1 MNQKATYVRKSSE
14 QIPIENSTGELKAYH
29 SSIIQVIADPH
40 EVGLESAYHYF
51 DNGLLVVKEGYV
63 TDIGDY
69 ADVIGR
75 QDNNIQIIDYRD
87 KFITAGFVDTHIHYP
102 QTGMIASYGEQLLDW
117 LQNYTFPEEERFK
130 DPEYALKVAKIFLD
144 ELLCNGTTTALVFGT
159 VHKQSVDV
167 FFQEAKQRNMRMIAG
182 KVLMD
187 RNAPDY
193 LTDTAESGYLD
204 SVELINKWHNSGRL
218 SYAVTPRFA
227 PTSSEAQL
235 DIVGQLLREYPS
247 VYMHTH
253 LSENKQEIEWV
264 KSLFPERKGYLDVYD
279 HHQLLHPRSVFA
291 HGVHLSDCECQRLAE
306 TGSAIAFCPTSN
318 LFLGSGLFDLNR
330 IESFGIRVGMGTDVG
345 AGTTFSLMQTMSEAY
360 KIMQLQQEK
369 LHPIKSLYQATLG
382 GAKALY
388 LDDKIGSLEIGKE
401 ADFVVLEP
409 KATTLMQFRMQQAKT
424 LEEKLFVL
432 MSLGDDRTV
441 YATYVCGSL
450 AYKSN
455 S

>member
-1 MNQKATYVRKSSE
+1 MSQVK
-14 QIPIENSTGELKAYH
+14 TGYR
-29 SSIIQVIADPH
+29 SSIIQLIADPS
-40 EVGLESAYHYF
+40 EVGIEQAYRYF
-51 DNGLLVVKEGYV
+51 EDGLLVVENGLI
-63 TDIGDY
+63 TDVGDY
-69 ADVIGR
+69 VETLAKQNGELEMVNY
-75 QDNNIQIIDYRD
+75 QDKI
-87 KFITAGFVDTHIHYP
+87 ITAGFVDTHIHYP

-117 LQNYTFPEEERFK
+117 LENYTFPEEERFK
-130 DPEYALKVAKIFLD
+130 DPEYAAKVAKIFLD
-144 ELLCNGTTTALVFGT
+144 ELATNGTTTALVFGT

-167 FFQEAKQRNMRMIAG
+167 FFQEAKRRNLRMIAG

-193 LTDTAESGYLD
+193 LTDTPECGYQD
-204 SVELINKWHNSGRL
+204 SKELIEKWHDNGRL

-227 PTSSEAQL
+227 PTSSPEQL
-235 DIVGQLLREYPS
+235 DMVGKLLQEYPS

-264 KSLFPERKGYLDVYD
+264 KSLFPEQEGYLDVYD
-279 HHQLLHPRSVFA
+279 HHGLLHPRSVFA
-291 HGVHLSDCECQRLAE
+291 HGVHLSDCECQRLSD

-330 IESFGIRVGMGTDVG
+330 IEEFGIRVGMGTDVG
-345 AGTTFSLMQTMSEAY
+345 AGTSFSLMQTMSEAY
-360 KIMQLQQEK
+360 KVMQLQQKK
-369 LHPIKSLYQATLG
+369 LHPVKSLYQATLG

-388 LDDKIGSLEIGKE
+388 LDDKIGSLEVGKE

-409 KATTLMQFRMQQAKT
+409 SATTLMKFRMQQAKT

-441 YATYVCGSL
+441 HATYIYGDL
-450 AYKSN
+450 AYKAYT
-455 S
+455 

>member
-1 MNQKATYVRKSSE
+1 MSQVK
-14 QIPIENSTGELKAYH
+14 TGYR
-29 SSIIQVIADPH
+29 SSIIQLVADPS
-40 EVGLESAYHYF
+40 EVGIEQAYRYF
-51 DNGLLVVKEGYV
+51 DDGLLVVENGLI
-63 TDIGDY
+63 TDVGDY
-69 ADVIGR
+69 VETLAKQNGALEMVNY
-75 QDNNIQIIDYRD
+75 QDKI
-87 KFITAGFVDTHIHYP
+87 ITAGFVDTHIHYP

-117 LQNYTFPEEERFK
+117 LENYTFPEEERFK
-130 DPEYALKVAKIFLD
+130 DPVYAAKVAKIFLD
-144 ELLCNGTTTALVFGT
+144 ELATNGTTTALVFGT

-167 FFQEAKQRNMRMIAG
+167 FFQEAKRRNLRMIAG

-193 LTDTAESGYLD
+193 LTDTPECGYQD
-204 SVELINKWHNSGRL
+204 SKELIEKWHDNGRL

-227 PTSSEAQL
+227 PTSSPEQL
-235 DIVGQLLREYPS
+235 DMVSKLLQEYPT

-264 KSLFPERKGYLDVYD
+264 KFLFPEREGYLDVYD
-279 HHQLLHPRSVFA
+279 HHGLLHPRSVFA
-291 HGVHLSDCECQRLAE
+291 HGVHLSDCECQRLSD

-330 IESFGIRVGMGTDVG
+330 IEEFGIRVGMGTDVG
-345 AGTTFSLMQTMSEAY
+345 AGTSFSLMQTMSEAY
-360 KIMQLQQEK
+360 KVMQLQQKK
-369 LHPIKSLYQATLG
+369 LHPMKSLYQATLG

-388 LDDKIGSLEIGKE
+388 LDDKIGSLEVGKE

-409 KATTLMQFRMQQAKT
+409 NATTLMKFRMQQAKT

-441 YATYVCGSL
+441 HATYIYGDL
-450 AYKSN
+450 AYKA
-455 S
+455 

>member
-1 MNQKATYVRKSSE
+1 MSQVK
-14 QIPIENSTGELKAYH
+14 TGYR
-29 SSIIQVIADPH
+29 SSIIQLVADPS
-40 EVGLESAYHYF
+40 EVGVEQAYRYF
-51 DNGLLVVKEGYV
+51 DDGLLVVENGLIIDV
-63 TDIGDY
+63 GDY
-69 ADVIGR
+69 VETLAKQNGELEMVNY
-75 QDNNIQIIDYRD
+75 QDKI
-87 KFITAGFVDTHIHYP
+87 ITAGFVDTHIHYP

-117 LQNYTFPEEERFK
+117 LENYTFPEEERFK
-130 DPEYALKVAKIFLD
+130 DPEYAAKVAKIFLD
-144 ELLCNGTTTALVFGT
+144 ELATNGTTTALVFGT

-167 FFQEAKQRNMRMIAG
+167 FFQEAKRRNLRMIAG

-193 LTDTAESGYLD
+193 LTDTPECGYQD
-204 SVELINKWHNSGRL
+204 SKELIEKWHGNGRL

-227 PTSSEAQL
+227 PTSSPEQL
-235 DIVGQLLREYPS
+235 DMVGKLLQEYPT

-279 HHQLLHPRSVFA
+279 HHGLLHPRSVFA
-291 HGVHLSDCECQRLAE
+291 HGVHLSDCECQRLSD

-330 IESFGIRVGMGTDVG
+330 IEEFGIRVGMGTDVG
-345 AGTTFSLMQTMSEAY
+345 AGTSFSLMQTMSEAY
-360 KIMQLQQEK
+360 KIMQLQQQK
-369 LHPIKSLYQATLG
+369 LHPVKSLYQATLG

-388 LDDKIGSLEIGKE
+388 FDDKIGSLEVGKE

-409 KATTLMQFRMQQAKT
+409 NATTLMKFRMQQAKT

-441 YATYVCGSL
+441 HATYIYGDL
-450 AYKSN
+450 AYKAYTLRT
-455 S
+455 

>member
-1 MNQKATYVRKSSE
+1 MSQVK
-14 QIPIENSTGELKAYH
+14 TGYR
-29 SSIIQVIADPH
+29 SSIIQLIADPS
-40 EVGLESAYHYF
+40 EVGIEQAYCYF
-51 DNGLLVVKEGYV
+51 EDGLLVVENGLIIDV
-63 TDIGDY
+63 GDY
-69 ADVIGR
+69 VETLAKQNGELEMVNY
-75 QDNNIQIIDYRD
+75 QDKI
-87 KFITAGFVDTHIHYP
+87 ITAGFVDTHIHYP

-117 LQNYTFPEEERFK
+117 LENYTFPEEERFK
-130 DPEYALKVAKIFLD
+130 DPEYAAKVAKIFLD
-144 ELLCNGTTTALVFGT
+144 ELATNGTTTALVFGT

-167 FFQEAKQRNMRMIAG
+167 FFQEAKRRNLRMIAG

-193 LTDTAESGYLD
+193 LTDTPECGYQD
-204 SVELINKWHNSGRL
+204 SKELIEKWHDNGRL

-227 PTSSEAQL
+227 PTSTAEQL
-235 DIVGQLLREYPS
+235 DTVGKLLQEYPS

-264 KSLFPERKGYLDVYD
+264 KSLFPEQEGYLDVYD
-279 HHQLLHPRSVFA
+279 HHGLLHPRLVFA
-291 HGVHLSDCECQRLAE
+291 HGVHLSDCECQRLSD

-330 IESFGIRVGMGTDVG
+330 IEGFGIRVGMGTDVG
-345 AGTTFSLMQTMSEAY
+345 AGTSFSLMQTMSEAY
-360 KIMQLQQEK
+360 KIMQLQQKK
-369 LHPIKSLYQATLG
+369 LHPVKSLYQATLG

-388 LDDKIGSLEIGKE
+388 LDDKIGSLEVGKE

-409 KATTLMQFRMQQAKT
+409 SATTLMKFRMQQAKT

-441 YATYVCGSL
+441 HATYIYGDL
-450 AYKSN
+450 AYKA
-455 S
+455 